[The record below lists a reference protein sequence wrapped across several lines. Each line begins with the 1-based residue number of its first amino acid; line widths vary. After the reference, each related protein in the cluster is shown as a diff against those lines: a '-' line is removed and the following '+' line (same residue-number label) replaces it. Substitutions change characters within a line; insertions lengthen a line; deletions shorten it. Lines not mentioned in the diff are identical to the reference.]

1 MTLLHTVSRLVTAAN
16 RHGVFVAYPKS
27 AVTLTLDE
35 PTRDRL
41 RAVLPDEKLLERVEL
56 TTPDVAALTAA
67 LNRAADAARRM
78 ETASA

>member
-16 RHGVFVAYPKS
+16 RHGIFIPYPAS
-27 AVTLTLDE
+27 TVTLSLDE
-35 PTRDRL
+35 CTRERL
-41 RAVLPDEKLLERVEL
+41 RAVLPDETLLERIEL

-78 ETASA
+78 ETALA